1 MKSVL
6 SYVFSSSVA
15 SSLCQELLVWIDA
28 LCINQ
33 GDDDDDDDD
42 EKSQQVSQINSVYSL
57 AEEVILWLG

>member
-1 MKSVL
+1 
-6 SYVFSSSVA
+6 
-15 SSLCQELLVWIDA
+15 LLVWIDA

>member
-33 GDDDDDDDD
+33 GDDDDD